1 MQQENRRAT
10 ESARPLPSAGWR
22 SDSWRTPA
30 VVLICG
36 CLISMVGFGPRSTLG
51 FFLTPMSHD
60 QGWGREVF
68 ALSVAI
74 QTLLYGAAQ
83 PFSGAIADRFGTVR
97 VIIAGTLL
105 YAAGIFMMA
114 HAATPETLFLS
125 SGVLIGFGLSGCS
138 FNLVLS
144 SFGKLLPESWRSL
157 AFGAGTASGSFGQ
170 FLFSPLAV
178 GLIDTLGWRTTLEVF
193 AGLLLLIVPLA
204 FAIATPRSDAPQ
216 TSLRSL
222 GKDESQT
229 SLRSL
234 RQDDS
239 QTSLSGLRQ
248 NESDQTSIPSLRKD
262 DPPQTSVRS
271 LRTAEAAPSA
281 TQIQNYKQALAE
293 ALGHRSYILLVLGF
307 FTCGFQLG
315 FVTLHLPSYLIDRG
329 LSAEVGGWTLGV
341 IGLFNIVGAM
351 TSGWLGGR
359 MPKRYILVVIYF
371 ARALAVV
378 FLITMPASPAVALI
392 YGAVTGLLWLSSV
405 PPTAGLVAVMFGTR
419 WMAMLFGIAF
429 FSHQV
434 GGFLGVYLGGL
445 LYEHTGSYDIVWWL
459 GVLFGVLSAVI
470 NLPIVEK
477 PVVRPA
483 LAAG

>member
-1 MQQENRRAT
+1 MATVQQENKPAT
-10 ESARPLPSAGWR
+10 GGIRPLSSAGWR
-22 SDSWRTPA
+22 WDSWRTPA
-30 VVLICG
+30 VVLISG
-36 CLISMVGFGPRSTLG
+36 CLISMIGFGPRSTLG

-138 FNLVLS
+138 FNLVIS

-204 FAIATPRSDAPQ
+204 FAIATQRSDAPAQ
-216 TSLRSL
+216 TSVRSL
-222 GKDESQT
+222 RQDNSQT
-229 SLRSL
+229 SVRSL

-239 QTSLSGLRQ
+239 QTSVRSLRQ
-248 NESDQTSIPSLRKD
+248 DNS
-262 DPPQTSVRS
+262 QTSVS
-271 LRTAEAAPSA
+271 SPRTAEAAPSA

-359 MPKRYILVVIYF
+359 MPKRYILAVIYF

-378 FLITMPASPAVALI
+378 FLITLPASPAVALI
-392 YGAVTGLLWLSSV
+392 YGAATGLLWLSSV

-445 LYEHTGSYDIVWWL
+445 LYERTGSYDIVWWL
-459 GVLFGVLSAVI
+459 GVLFGVLSALI

-477 PVVRPA
+477 PVARLAPA
-483 LAAG
+483 PA

>member
-1 MQQENRRAT
+1 VQQDNRPGSGSVRAR
-10 ESARPLPSAGWR
+10 SSIDWR
-22 SDSWRTPA
+22 LESWRTPA
-30 VVLICG
+30 VILICG
-36 CLISMVGFGPRSTLG
+36 CLISMVGFGPRATLG
-51 FFLTPMSHD
+51 FFLTPMSTAN
-60 QGWGREVF
+60 GWGREVF

-114 HAATPETLFLS
+114 HASTPETLFLS

-178 GLIDTLGWRTTLEVF
+178 GLIDTVGWRTTLEVF

-204 FAIATPRSDAPQ
+204 FAIATPRSDAAPA
-216 TSLRSL
+216 SPR
-222 GKDESQT
+222 
-229 SLRSL
+229 
-234 RQDDS
+234 
-239 QTSLSGLRQ
+239 GLRQ
-248 NESDQTSIPSLRKD
+248 PDSET
-262 DPPQTSVRS
+262 
-271 LRTAEAAPSA
+271 APSVE
-281 TQIQNYKQALAE
+281 QIQTYKQALAE

-329 LSAEVGGWTLGV
+329 LSAQVGGWTLGV

-351 TSGWLGGR
+351 LSGWLGGR
-359 MPKRYILVVIYF
+359 MPKRYILAVIYF

-378 FLITMPASPAVALI
+378 FLVTMPASPAVALI

-445 LYEHTGSYDIVWWL
+445 LYEQTGSYDIVWWL

-477 PVVRPA
+477 PVAR
-483 LAAG
+483 LATA

>member
-1 MQQENRRAT
+1 VQQDNRPGNG
-10 ESARPLPSAGWR
+10 SVRPRSSIDWR
-22 SDSWRTPA
+22 LESWRTPA
-30 VVLICG
+30 VVLISG
-36 CLISMVGFGPRSTLG
+36 CLISMIGFGPRATLG

-114 HAATPETLFLS
+114 HASTPETLFLS

-138 FNLVLS
+138 FNLVIS

-178 GLIDTLGWRTTLEVF
+178 GLIDTLGWRTTLEIF

-222 GKDESQT
+222 GKD
-229 SLRSL
+229 
-234 RQDDS
+234 DS
-239 QTSLSGLRQ
+239 QTSVRGLRQ
-248 NESDQTSIPSLRKD
+248 PESET
-262 DPPQTSVRS
+262 
-271 LRTAEAAPSA
+271 APSME
-281 TQIQNYKQALAE
+281 QIQTYKQALAE

-329 LSAEVGGWTLGV
+329 LSAQVGGWTLGV

-351 TSGWLGGR
+351 LSGWLGGR
-359 MPKRYILVVIYF
+359 MPKRYILAVIYF

-378 FLITMPASPAVALI
+378 FLVTMPASPAVALI

-445 LYEHTGSYDIVWWL
+445 LYERTGSYDIVWWL

-477 PVVRPA
+477 PVARPA
-483 LAAG
+483 MA

>member
-1 MQQENRRAT
+1 VQRELRPSGGLRSLS
-10 ESARPLPSAGWR
+10 SAIRHPTF
-22 SDSWRTPA
+22 TPA
-30 VVLICG
+30 VIVLCG
-36 CLISMVGFGPRSTLG
+36 CLISLIGFGPRSALG
-51 FFLTPMSHD
+51 FFLTPLSQAH
-60 QGWGREVF
+60 GWGREVF
-68 ALSVAI
+68 ALSVAV

-114 HAATPETLFLS
+114 HAATPGMLYLS

-138 FNLVLS
+138 FNLVIS

-157 AFGAGTASGSFGQ
+157 AFGAGTAAGSFGQ
-170 FLFSPLAV
+170 FLFSPLGV
-178 GLIDTLGWRTTLEVF
+178 SLIDAFGWQRALEIF
-193 AGLLLLIVPLA
+193 AALLLMMIPLA
-204 FAIATPRSDAPQ
+204 FAISTPRSDAPQ
-216 TSLRSL
+216 TSVR
-222 GKDESQT
+222 
-229 SLRSL
+229 
-234 RQDDS
+234 
-239 QTSLSGLRQ
+239 
-248 NESDQTSIPSLRKD
+248 SLRKD
-262 DPPQTSVRS
+262 DSSQTSAPAP
-271 LRTAEAAPSA
+271 RTNDSSQTPPRILDGLSGAVP
-281 TQIQNYKQALAE
+281 TQTYRQALAE

-329 LSAEVGGWTLGV
+329 LSAQVGGWTLGV

-351 TSGWLGGR
+351 LSGWLGGR
-359 MPKRYILVVIYF
+359 LPKRYILAVIYF

-378 FLITMPASPAVALI
+378 FLITLPASPAVALI
-392 YGAVTGLLWLSSV
+392 YGAMTGLLWLSSV

-434 GGFLGVYLGGL
+434 GGFLGIYLGGAL
-445 LYEHTGSYDIVWWL
+445 FERTGSYDIVWWL
-459 GVLFGVLSAVI
+459 GVLFGVISAII

-477 PVVRPA
+477 PVARLAPA
-483 LAAG
+483 PA

>member
-1 MQQENRRAT
+1 
-10 ESARPLPSAGWR
+10 
-22 SDSWRTPA
+22 
-30 VVLICG
+30 
-36 CLISMVGFGPRSTLG
+36 MVGFGPRATLG
-51 FFLTPMSHD
+51 FFLTPMSAAN
-60 QGWGREVF
+60 GWGREVF

-114 HAATPETLFLS
+114 HASTPETLFLS

-138 FNLVLS
+138 FNLVIS

-178 GLIDTLGWRTTLEVF
+178 GMIDTVGWRTTLDVF

-204 FAIATPRSDAPQ
+204 FAIATPRSDAAPA
-216 TSLRSL
+216 SPR
-222 GKDESQT
+222 
-229 SLRSL
+229 
-234 RQDDS
+234 
-239 QTSLSGLRQ
+239 GLRQ
-248 NESDQTSIPSLRKD
+248 PESET
-262 DPPQTSVRS
+262 
-271 LRTAEAAPSA
+271 APSME
-281 TQIQNYKQALAE
+281 QIQTYRQALAE

-329 LSAEVGGWTLGV
+329 LSAQVGGWTLGV

-351 TSGWLGGR
+351 LSGWLGGR
-359 MPKRYILVVIYF
+359 MPKRYILAVIYF

-378 FLITMPASPAVALI
+378 FLVTMPASPAVALI

-445 LYEHTGSYDIVWWL
+445 LYERTGSYDIVWWL

-477 PVVRPA
+477 PVARPA
-483 LAAG
+483 MA

>member
-1 MQQENRRAT
+1 
-10 ESARPLPSAGWR
+10 
-22 SDSWRTPA
+22 
-30 VVLICG
+30 
-36 CLISMVGFGPRSTLG
+36 MVGFGPRATLG

-114 HAATPETLFLS
+114 HASTPETLFLS

-138 FNLVLS
+138 FNLVIS

-178 GLIDTLGWRTTLEVF
+178 GLIDTVGWRTTLEVF

-204 FAIATPRSDAPQ
+204 FAIATPRSDAAPA
-216 TSLRSL
+216 SPR
-222 GKDESQT
+222 
-229 SLRSL
+229 
-234 RQDDS
+234 
-239 QTSLSGLRQ
+239 GLRQ
-248 NESDQTSIPSLRKD
+248 PDSET
-262 DPPQTSVRS
+262 
-271 LRTAEAAPSA
+271 APSVE
-281 TQIQNYKQALAE
+281 QIQTYKQALAE

-329 LSAEVGGWTLGV
+329 LSAQVGGWTLGV

-351 TSGWLGGR
+351 LSGWLGGR
-359 MPKRYILVVIYF
+359 MPKRYILAVIYF

-378 FLITMPASPAVALI
+378 FLVTMPASPAVALI

-445 LYEHTGSYDIVWWL
+445 LYEQTGSYDIVWWL

-477 PVVRPA
+477 PVAR
-483 LAAG
+483 LATA

>member
-1 MQQENRRAT
+1 
-10 ESARPLPSAGWR
+10 
-22 SDSWRTPA
+22 
-30 VVLICG
+30 
-36 CLISMVGFGPRSTLG
+36 MVGFGPRATLG
-51 FFLTPMSHD
+51 FFLTPMSTAN
-60 QGWGREVF
+60 GWGREVF

-114 HAATPETLFLS
+114 HASTPETLFLS

-138 FNLVLS
+138 FNLVIS

-178 GLIDTLGWRTTLEVF
+178 GLIDTVGWRTTLEVF

-204 FAIATPRSDAPQ
+204 FAIATPRSDAAPA
-216 TSLRSL
+216 SPR
-222 GKDESQT
+222 
-229 SLRSL
+229 
-234 RQDDS
+234 
-239 QTSLSGLRQ
+239 GLRQ
-248 NESDQTSIPSLRKD
+248 PDSET
-262 DPPQTSVRS
+262 
-271 LRTAEAAPSA
+271 APSVE
-281 TQIQNYKQALAE
+281 QIQTYKQALAE

-329 LSAEVGGWTLGV
+329 LSAQVGGWTLGV

-351 TSGWLGGR
+351 LSGWLGGR
-359 MPKRYILVVIYF
+359 MPKRYILAVIYF

-378 FLITMPASPAVALI
+378 FLVTMPASPAVALI

-445 LYEHTGSYDIVWWL
+445 LYERTGSYDIVWWL

-477 PVVRPA
+477 PVAR
-483 LAAG
+483 LATA

>member
-1 MQQENRRAT
+1 MQQDNRPGSGSVRAR
-10 ESARPLPSAGWR
+10 SSIDWR
-22 SDSWRTPA
+22 LESWRTPA
-30 VVLICG
+30 VILICG
-36 CLISMVGFGPRSTLG
+36 CLISMVGFGPRATLG
-51 FFLTPMSHD
+51 FFLTPMSTAN
-60 QGWGREVF
+60 GWGREVF

-114 HAATPETLFLS
+114 HASTPETLFLS

-138 FNLVLS
+138 FNLVIS

-178 GLIDTLGWRTTLEVF
+178 GLIDTVGWRTTLEVF

-204 FAIATPRSDAPQ
+204 FAIATPRSDAAPA
-216 TSLRSL
+216 SPR
-222 GKDESQT
+222 
-229 SLRSL
+229 
-234 RQDDS
+234 
-239 QTSLSGLRQ
+239 GLRQ
-248 NESDQTSIPSLRKD
+248 PDSET
-262 DPPQTSVRS
+262 
-271 LRTAEAAPSA
+271 APSVE
-281 TQIQNYKQALAE
+281 QIQTYKQALAE

-329 LSAEVGGWTLGV
+329 LSAQVGGWTLGV

-351 TSGWLGGR
+351 LSGWLGGR
-359 MPKRYILVVIYF
+359 MPKRYILAVIYF

-378 FLITMPASPAVALI
+378 FLVTMPASPAVALI

-445 LYEHTGSYDIVWWL
+445 LYEQTGSYDIVWWL

-470 NLPIVEK
+470 NLPIVER
-477 PVVRPA
+477 PVAR
-483 LAAG
+483 LATA

>member
-1 MQQENRRAT
+1 
-10 ESARPLPSAGWR
+10 
-22 SDSWRTPA
+22 
-30 VVLICG
+30 
-36 CLISMVGFGPRSTLG
+36 MVGFGPRSTLG

-204 FAIATPRSDAPQ
+204 FAIATPRSDAAQ
-216 TSLRSL
+216 TSVRSL
-222 GKDESQT
+222 RQDESQT
-229 SLRSL
+229 SVRGL

-239 QTSLSGLRQ
+239 QTSLS
-248 NESDQTSIPSLRKD
+248 SLGKD
-262 DPPQTSVRS
+262 DAQTSVS
-271 LRTAEAAPSA
+271 SPRTAEAAPSA

-359 MPKRYILVVIYF
+359 MPKRYILAVIYF

-378 FLITMPASPAVALI
+378 FLITLPASPAVALI
-392 YGAVTGLLWLSSV
+392 YGAATGLLWLSSV

-477 PVVRPA
+477 PVARLAMAPA
-483 LAAG
+483 

>member
-1 MQQENRRAT
+1 VQQDNRPG
-10 ESARPLPSAGWR
+10 SGSVRPRSSIDWR
-22 SDSWRTPA
+22 LDSWRTPA

-36 CLISMVGFGPRSTLG
+36 CLISMVGFGPRATLG
-51 FFLTPMSHD
+51 FFLTPMSAAN
-60 QGWGREVF
+60 GWGREVF

-114 HAATPETLFLS
+114 HASTPETLFLS

-138 FNLVLS
+138 FNLVIS

-178 GLIDTLGWRTTLEVF
+178 GMIDTVGWRTTLEVF

-204 FAIATPRSDAPQ
+204 FAIATPRSDAAPA
-216 TSLRSL
+216 SPR
-222 GKDESQT
+222 
-229 SLRSL
+229 
-234 RQDDS
+234 
-239 QTSLSGLRQ
+239 GLRQ
-248 NESDQTSIPSLRKD
+248 PDSET
-262 DPPQTSVRS
+262 
-271 LRTAEAAPSA
+271 APSVE
-281 TQIQNYKQALAE
+281 QIQTYKQALAE

-315 FVTLHLPSYLIDRG
+315 FVTLHLPAYLIDRG
-329 LSAEVGGWTLGV
+329 LSAQVGGWTLGV

-351 TSGWLGGR
+351 LSGWLGGR
-359 MPKRYILVVIYF
+359 MPKRYILAVIYF

-378 FLITMPASPAVALI
+378 FLVTMPASPAVALV

-445 LYEHTGSYDIVWWL
+445 LYERTGSYDIVWL

-477 PVVRPA
+477 PVARPA
-483 LAAG
+483 MA

>member
-1 MQQENRRAT
+1 
-10 ESARPLPSAGWR
+10 
-22 SDSWRTPA
+22 
-30 VVLICG
+30 
-36 CLISMVGFGPRSTLG
+36 MVGFGPRATLG
-51 FFLTPMSHD
+51 FFLTPMSTAN
-60 QGWGREVF
+60 GWGREVF

-114 HAATPETLFLS
+114 HASTPETLFLS

-138 FNLVLS
+138 FNLVIS

-178 GLIDTLGWRTTLEVF
+178 GLIDTVGWRTTLEVF

-204 FAIATPRSDAPQ
+204 FAIATPRSDAAPA
-216 TSLRSL
+216 SPR
-222 GKDESQT
+222 
-229 SLRSL
+229 
-234 RQDDS
+234 
-239 QTSLSGLRQ
+239 GLRQ
-248 NESDQTSIPSLRKD
+248 PDSET
-262 DPPQTSVRS
+262 
-271 LRTAEAAPSA
+271 APSVE
-281 TQIQNYKQALAE
+281 QIQTYKQALAE

-315 FVTLHLPSYLIDRG
+315 FVTLHLPAYLIDRG
-329 LSAEVGGWTLGV
+329 LSAQVGGWTLGV

-351 TSGWLGGR
+351 LSGWLGGR
-359 MPKRYILVVIYF
+359 MPKRYILAVIYF

-378 FLITMPASPAVALI
+378 FLVTMPASPAVALI

-445 LYEHTGSYDIVWWL
+445 LYERTGSYDIVWWL

-477 PVVRPA
+477 PVARPA
-483 LAAG
+483 MA

>member
-1 MQQENRRAT
+1 MQQENRPAT
-10 ESARPLPSAGWR
+10 ESTRPLPSAGWR
-22 SDSWRTPA
+22 SGSWRTPA

-351 TSGWLGGR
+351 TSGWLGGH
-359 MPKRYILVVIYF
+359 MPKRYILAVIYF

-477 PVVRPA
+477 PVAR
-483 LAAG
+483 LATA